1 MKRIAIGTL
10 VLTLATGGLAWAAGG
25 SPMETLVNANG
36 TSPCQDGWAGCM
48 ADGKELSHEPV
59 TDSAGRP
66 MPSSLRVSWFELSA
80 GPAFSPFAPL
90 SEYSGELPASAGGG
104 DAVADA
110 APMDPERGVEP
121 DPGTQDTATAPDPEP
136 VGLDVDPEPIA
147 DPAPYTRPEP
157 EPYVEPDRTRPE
169 PGANSS
175 ARGSASSKDPEPS
188 KGGSMGGGTSSN
200 GGSSFGS
207 ASSNSGGNTGSGST
221 GSGSTGGGTSK
232 APDPEPLSTFGGGT
246 SSKDPEPKDDRP
258 DDPNSGRTV
267 EEDRVVVEIA
277 PEPPKVDLGCD
288 NLVTLEP
295 SALMGKL
302 NDGQKSCLEDNIRNT
317 STITQK
323 DKISRVLLINAE
335 ASGSKKEWER
345 LAKRHLEDIDRSDPN
360 LCFKYA
366 QHLSRGGVG
375 RAWGVIKW
383 ADYALENKSQWSGT
397 TYKTRVYALY
407 QLKSEAA
414 MKLWEDA
421 NQKLV
426 DAGADRDEWASK
438 EEKYR
443 GMTKDY
449 SREWLDYARASSQDT
464 KKPMSLCVSAAG
476 SKKFCQD

>member
-1 MKRIAIGTL
+1 MKRIALGSL
-10 VLTLATGGLAWAAGG
+10 VLALASGLAWAAAG
-25 SPMETLVNANG
+25 SPAAGMINADEP
-36 TSPCQDGWAGCM
+36 SPCQDGWAGCIVG
-48 ADGKELSHEPV
+48 GKELSHEPV

-66 MPSSLRVSWFELSA
+66 MPASLRVSWFDLAA
-80 GPAFSPFAPL
+80 GPAFSPFQPL
-90 SEYSGELPASAGGG
+90 SEYSGELPANATST
-104 DAVADA
+104 DAVVDADPVEA
-110 APMDPERGVEP
+110 DPEVDPVEEP
-121 DPGTQDTATAPDPEP
+121 SGQDQDTAAPDPEP
-136 VGLDVDPEPIA
+136 VVAELDPEPVA
-147 DPAPYTRPEP
+147 DPDPYEPEP
-157 EPYVEPDRTRPE
+157 EPYVEPVRSDPDPRP
-169 PGANSS
+169 SY
-175 ARGSASSKDPEPS
+175 GSRADPDPDPEPS
-188 KGGSMGGGTSSN
+188 
-200 GGSSFGS
+200 GSSLNGS
-207 ASSNSGGNTGSGST
+207 RAS
-221 GSGSTGGGTSK
+221 
-232 APDPEPLSTFGGGT
+232 ADPDPEPAVQGSRA
-246 SSKDPEPKDDRP
+246 SSDPEPKDEP
-258 DDPNSGRTV
+258 PEDPNAGRSIEPDPEPDPEPIIT
-267 EEDRVVVEIA
+267 EIA
-277 PEPPKVDLGCD
+277 PEPPKMDLGCD

-295 SALMGKL
+295 AALMGKL
-302 NDGQKSCLEDNIRNT
+302 NEGQRSCLEERIRNT
-317 STITQK
+317 GTITQK

-421 NQKLV
+421 NKKLV
-426 DAGADRDEWASK
+426 DAGADREEWAGK

-443 GMTKDY
+443 GMAKDY
-449 SREWLDYARASSQDT
+449 SREWLDYARASNQDT

>member
-1 MKRIAIGTL
+1 
-10 VLTLATGGLAWAAGG
+10 
-25 SPMETLVNANG
+25 
-36 TSPCQDGWAGCM
+36 
-48 ADGKELSHEPV
+48 
-59 TDSAGRP
+59 

-90 SEYSGELPASAGGG
+90 SEYTGELPPTAEAGGAALDA
-104 DAVADA
+104 DAVES
-110 APMDPERGVEP
+110 DPVGEA

-136 VGLDVDPEPIA
+136 VVAEVEPDPVQ
-147 DPAPYTRPEP
+147 DPGPNTRPEP
-157 EPYVEPDRTRPE
+157 EPNVERGYTRPD
-169 PGANSS
+169 PGV
-175 ARGSASSKDPEPS
+175 
-188 KGGSMGGGTSSN
+188 N
-200 GGSSFGS
+200 GGNF
-207 ASSNSGGNTGSGST
+207 GSGSF
-221 GSGSTGGGTSK
+221 K
-232 APDPEPLSTFGGGT
+232 APDPEPANGGGSN
-246 SSKDPEPKDDRP
+246 SSDSFNNSGGSSFNGGGNTGGGISKDPDPVSTAAPVIDIPKDPEPKEDPP
-258 DDPNSGRTV
+258 DDPNAGRTAEPAPEPV
-267 EEDRVVVEIA
+267 LAEIA
-277 PEPPKVDLGCD
+277 PEPPKVEMGCD

-295 SALMGKL
+295 AALMGKL
-302 NDGQKSCLEDNIRNT
+302 NDGQRSCLDDLIRT
-317 STITQK
+317 TGTITHK

-345 LAKRHLEDIDRSDPN
+345 LARRHLEDIDRSDPN

-375 RAWGVIKW
+375 RSWGVIKW
-383 ADYALENKSQWSGT
+383 SDYALENKSQWSGT

-421 NQKLV
+421 NKKLL
-426 DAGADRDEWASK
+426 DAGADRDQWASK

-443 GMTKDY
+443 GMAKDY